1 MREKKQQLHEQLA
14 DSFLHPTDLSASVA
28 ASEEGHLGFCHS
40 LEVASD
46 VTCYS
51 PCMGSDPMALPNCR
65 SLGSIW
71 HRELGGH

>member
-1 MREKKQQLHEQLA
+1 MNSWQTASCIPQISQH
-14 DSFLHPTDLSASVA
+14 SVA